1 MPKKEQWRTI
11 GEVCVD
17 SANLIIC
24 DPLQAD
30 KASEWCDDYFRKTDL
45 NGAAINN
52 QGAAQI
58 VNGRGVPVGVITNTG
73 LGDGIYKVEA
83 RYENHPAFGKRC
95 AEIRIRFLPHP
106 QFEIDDDDLAEMDVT
121 NDNEKD

>member
-1 MPKKEQWRTI
+1 MAKKEQWRTI

-17 SANLIIC
+17 SAYVVIC
-24 DPLQAD
+24 DPLQATQ
-30 KASEWCDDYFRKTDL
+30 ASKWCDDYFRKTDL
-45 NGAAINN
+45 NAAAINN

-58 VNGRGVPVGVITNTG
+58 VNGGGVPVGVVTTTG

-83 RYENHPAFGKRC
+83 RYEEHPIWGKRC

-106 QFEIDDDDLAEMDVT
+106 QFEVDDYDLAEMVPAGAA
-121 NDNEKD
+121 